1 LVVGDCSHF
10 NLNISFSFVA
20 AQSEPKELDVV
31 RKIEDRFHQ
40 RETYEHRDP
49 DAPKLGGAAKK
60 FGVDL
65 HDRHSAVDPELRTT
79 RVNSNQPHSFGSA
92 N

>member
-1 LVVGDCSHF
+1 LVAGDCPHF
-10 NLNISFSFVA
+10 DLNISFSLIA
-20 AQSEPKELDVV
+20 EQSEPKELDVV
-31 RKIEDRFHQ
+31 RKLEDRAHQ
-40 RETYEHRDP
+40 REPCEHRDS

-65 HDRHSAVDPELRTT
+65 HDRRSAVDPELRTT
-79 RVNSNQPHSFGSA
+79 RVNSSQPHSFRCA